1 MKPKKKNGDP
11 TKADTT
17 RLVNY
22 SDNLV
27 KALIDAGY
35 VESERSPVLEIE
47 KGREIADEEYVD
59 VDDVIK
65 GMVNYPWLAQDMVYL
80 LPKDDYGSRSGY
92 EFSQEQQKKIAEG
105 LKPFVDFI
113 NKNLPEDLRYLREEI
128 TADFMNLLES
138 SNKDFGEFDRDLG
151 RLNSRLKDF
160 IIPATEESE
169 RKGEAVP
176 QFVSKA
182 VDDYITVSRGV
193 EYDTQAPR
201 ALALAGGA
209 DIEKIEQLEN
219 EGYEFGQ
226 QAIRYRTDLSRGL
239 AKIGNIG
246 VDLFNMLTSD
256 TQTVDMG
263 DRGVQTITNDSVER
277 FDVPEGRIGEVQLYP
292 NVKPYTRSRPFERE
306 QTNFYEDQ
314 GDGFYT
320 DREMDRVVNEEVPPS
335 LFREGITPANR
346 VAYWNPALKD
356 LVDVYLYDSPEM
368 KKAAGREEPKREEI
382 KTQGGDDK
390 LTRLKSVKV
399 LKKKRGKMNP
409 VRSLPARRIEPKYP
423 EPEIKETSTNIPM
436 GRPTVQIG
444 KVAQDRK
451 NARYGQVLDREYYW
465 DNELKKY
472 QMRPVDEERKGQP
485 MIRASF

>member
-1 MKPKKKNGDP
+1 MARPKRNGDP

-22 SDNLV
+22 SDDLV

-35 VESERSPVLEIE
+35 VESERSPVLEVE
-47 KGREIADEEYVD
+47 KGKEITDEEYVD

-65 GMVNYPWLAQDMVYL
+65 GMVNYPWLAQDMVTL
-80 LPKDDYGSRSGY
+80 LPKNEYGSRSGY
-92 EFSQEQQKKIAEG
+92 EVSQEQQKKIAKG

-113 NKNLPEDLRYLREEI
+113 SDNLPQDLQYLREEI
-128 TADFMNLLES
+128 TSDFMNLIKS
-138 SNKDFGEFDRDLG
+138 SEKDFGEFDRNLD
-151 RLNSRLKDF
+151 RLDSRLKKF
-160 IIPATEESE
+160 ITYATGEAE

-182 VDDYITVSRGV
+182 VDDYRTVVKGM
-193 EYDTQAPR
+193 EYATQAPR

-209 DIEKIEQLEN
+209 DLEKIEQLEN

-226 QAIRYRTDLSRGL
+226 QAIRYRADIGRGL
-239 AKIGNIG
+239 ARLGNIG
-246 VDLFNMLTSD
+246 VDIFNRLTSD

-263 DRGVQTITNDSVER
+263 DRGVQTITNDSIDR
-277 FDVPEGRIGEVQLYP
+277 FDVPEGKIGEVQLYP

-306 QTNFYEDQ
+306 KTNFYEDQ

-320 DREMDRVVNEEVPPS
+320 DREMDRVVNEDVPPS
-335 LFREGITPANR
+335 LFREGITPANK
-346 VAYWNPALKD
+346 VTYWNPALKD

-368 KKAAGREEPKREEI
+368 KKAAGTEEPQREEVKG
-382 KTQGGDDK
+382 QGGDGK
-390 LTRLKSVKV
+390 LTRLDPVKV

-409 VRSLPARRIEPKYP
+409 VRSLPAREIETNYS
-423 EPEIKETSTNIPM
+423 EPEIKEPSTRIPT

>member
-1 MKPKKKNGDP
+1 MARPKRNGDP

-22 SDNLV
+22 SDDLV

-35 VESERSPVLEIE
+35 VESERSPVLEID
-47 KGREIADEEYVD
+47 KRFKIADEEYVD

-65 GMVNYPWLAQDMVYL
+65 GMVNYPWLAQDIAGL
-80 LPKDDYGSRSGY
+80 LPRDGYGSRSGY
-92 EFSQEQQKKIAEG
+92 EFSQEQQKKIAGG

-113 NKNLPEDLRYLREEI
+113 NNNLPQDLRYLREEI
-128 TADFMNLLES
+128 TADFMRLLKS
-138 SNKDFGEFDRDLG
+138 SNEDFGEFDRNLD
-151 RLNSRLKDF
+151 RLNSRLKKF
-160 IIPATEESE
+160 ITYATDEAE

-176 QFVSKA
+176 QFISKA
-182 VDDYITVSRGV
+182 VDDYRTVVRGM
-193 EYDTQAPR
+193 EYATQAPR

-209 DIEKIEQLEN
+209 DLEKIEQLEN

-226 QAIRYRTDLSRGL
+226 QAVRYRTDLSRGL
-239 AKIGNIG
+239 AKLGNIG
-246 VDLFNMLTSD
+246 VDIFNRLTSD

-292 NVKPYTRSRPFERE
+292 NVKPYTTSRPFERE
-306 QTNFYEDQ
+306 QTKFYEDQ
-314 GDGFYT
+314 GGGFYT

-335 LFREGITPANR
+335 LFREGITPANK
-346 VAYWNPALKD
+346 VTYWNPALKD

-368 KKAAGREEPKREEI
+368 KKAAGTEEPKPADTEQKVGE
-382 KTQGGDDK
+382 GK
-390 LTRLKSVKV
+390 LTRLEPVKV
-399 LKKKRGKMNP
+399 LKKKREKMNP
-409 VRSLPARRIEPKYP
+409 VRSLPARRIETNYS
-423 EPEIKETSTNIPM
+423 EPGIKEPSTRIPT